1 MTAMKRILL
10 ILLTLAMFIS
20 LVPTA
25 FAADGEITE
34 ADTYVLQRAETS
46 GGTNPNMQYESVY
59 SLQWPLT
66 ELPK

>member
-1 MTAMKRILL
+1 MTVTRRILL

-34 ADTYVLQRAETS
+34 ADTYVLQRK
-46 GGTNPNMQYESVY
+46 GLGGKYPDLVDYGTNYQYKSPYESKY
-59 SLQWPLT
+59 I
-66 ELPK
+66 